1 MSKNPYTPD
10 ELPDVLPIFP
20 LSRALLLPHGS
31 LPLNIFEPRYLQM
44 INNAMASN
52 RMIGVIQPCDKTEG
66 AVKKIGCAGKI
77 IDFHETTD
85 GRYGI
90 TLSGISRFEVREE
103 ITVTTLYRQ
112 VHADWSPYADDAL
125 SHDCLDIHR
134 GELSAALKQYFDMEG
149 MSCDWEAIEDSGD
162 QKLITALCMIC
173 PFESTEKQALLESES
188 CHSRAKL
195 FLDMLTMHVKCKGVS
210 AAGQAH

>member
-52 RMIGVIQPCDKTEG
+52 RMIGIIQPCDKTEG

-85 GRYGI
+85 GRYG
-90 TLSGISRFEVREE
+90 
-103 ITVTTLYRQ
+103 
-112 VHADWSPYADDAL
+112 
-125 SHDCLDIHR
+125 
-134 GELSAALKQYFDMEG
+134 EG